1 MARERVLTIDRS
13 KWRKGGENF
22 DHVQGLTKLLNKEGY
37 MCCLGFDA
45 LASGIPREVILGR
58 DTPADIVN
66 ETEHHVPDDYEITR
80 LCSTHGMPD
89 NSQAVNAAMD
99 ANDEYK
105 ISEKTRE
112 ARVRKALIDLG
123 WDDVEFIN

>member
-1 MARERVLTIDRS
+1 MARDRVLTIDRS
-13 KWRKGGENF
+13 KWRKGGDRM
-22 DHVQGLTKLLNKEGY
+22 DHIQGTTRLLNDKGY

-80 LCSTHGMPD
+80 LCSTHGMLD
-89 NSQAVNAAMD
+89 NSQAVNAAME
-99 ANDEYK
+99 ANDEPRLDE
-105 ISEKTRE
+105 ITRE